1 MLALSKLFLLLGFFA
16 VHAATADDA
25 DTALGN
31 ASGLSG
37 AVENNAVTLP
47 KQPAVNVPNGVRPI
61 IILPPEAYQPHTLV
75 VPLANEKS
83 PPVILRRDS
92 TEVLQNN
99 QPALPRS
106 TIRQG
111 NEVNKGV
118 GEHIKTKP
126 LAPVVY

>member
-1 MLALSKLFLLLGFFA
+1 MLTLSKLFLLFCLCTVNDA
-16 VHAATADDA
+16 MADDA

-37 AVENNAVTLP
+37 AVENSAVTLP
-47 KQPAVNVPNGVRPI
+47 NQPTVNVPSGLRPI

-83 PPVILRRDS
+83 PPLILRRDS

-99 QPALPRS
+99 QPALPKS
-106 TIRQG
+106 TIRQNNG
-111 NEVNKGV
+111 SDEGV
-118 GEHIKTKP
+118 GERIKTKT